1 MESNEILKKQFLQ
14 IVNNQIKSN
23 DPPETNE
30 TLKRLKEMG
39 YSDKDAKILIGQ
51 CVVVEIFD
59 IMKHHKPFDEKRYI
73 KNLKNLPKKPFD
85 D

>member
-1 MESNEILKKQFLQ
+1 MESNEVLRKQFLQ
-14 IVNNQIKSN
+14 IVNNQMKSN

-30 TLKRLKEMG
+30 TFKRLKEMG
-39 YSDKDAKILIGQ
+39 YSGKDAKILIGQ

-73 KNLKNLPKKPFD
+73 SNLKNLPKKPFD